1 MPFLIFLLIHCV
13 HYGPFFSK
21 FWSNLNFHFGILII
35 INVCREN
42 SDFALVCRGSKS
54 LENTELEQE
63 QTGPLRAQ
71 AGPIKPIFVGALLKF
86 NAKFRMDCRPHFSHR
101 VSTHFWPFSAPIM
114 LQPQRSIEG
123 RFQSF
128 QITKKGLLISPSLNV
143 LVSF

>member
-1 MPFLIFLLIHCV
+1 LAGKNRLSIFLNFIFFSGFLYYKLLSHWSCSRINVRYYKTYMPFLIFLLIHCV

-63 QTGPLRAQ
+63 
-71 AGPIKPIFVGALLKF
+71 
-86 NAKFRMDCRPHFSHR
+86 
-101 VSTHFWPFSAPIM
+101 
-114 LQPQRSIEG
+114 
-123 RFQSF
+123 
-128 QITKKGLLISPSLNV
+128 
-143 LVSF
+143 